1 MPSSAPFA
9 PANTQTAVVQAPD
22 GSVGVVSH
30 AVPVPTPAILPH
42 HVLVRVLAVALNP
55 TDHKAPKHFPNPG
68 ATMGCDFCGVVSS
81 FPGCSDAQP
90 APLEVGTRVCGFV
103 YGYNYEKPDTGAFA
117 EYVVAD
123 ARLLLR
129 VPESW
134 GDMQAAALGG
144 VGWGTVGAA
153 LWGEEALGL
162 EGRPAAPASKGA
174 PVLVYGGG
182 TATGTMACQMLRL

>member
-1 MPSSAPFA
+1 MPGSAISA
-9 PANTQTAVVQAPD
+9 WDKTQTAIIQASD
-22 GSVGVVSH
+22 GSVGVISH
-30 AVPVPTPAILPH
+30 AVPVPTPAISPH

-55 TDHKAPKHFPNPG
+55 TDHKTPKHFPNPG

-81 FPGCSDAQP
+81 FPGCSDAQA

-134 GDMQAAALGG
+134 GDLQAAALGG

-153 LWGEEALGL
+153 LWEEEALGL
-162 EGRPAAPASKGA
+162 EGRPAAPVSKGA

-182 TATGTMACQMLRL
+182 TATGTMACQILRL